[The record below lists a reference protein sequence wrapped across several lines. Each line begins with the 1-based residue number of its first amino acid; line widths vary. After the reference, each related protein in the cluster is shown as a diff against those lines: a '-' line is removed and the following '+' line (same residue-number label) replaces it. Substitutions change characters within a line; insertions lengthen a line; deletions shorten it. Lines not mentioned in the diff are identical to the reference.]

1 MNIGIAATYC
11 ELEGVNLS
19 AVDLDEQRKLV
30 LEDKRSKL
38 TVSNLLSLI
47 DQKHLNTTFSLHWLR
62 VLINSVPEL
71 SKWKGHV
78 MMLFHEKASKLQL
91 PIKSTKLHPLASS
104 SKIETVTTELKNALF
119 DFFDQM
125 GQTESDYIPRV
136 FFAGRD
142 GLTFQKMLE
151 IQ

>member
-19 AVDLDEQRKLV
+19 AVDLDERRKLV

-47 DQKHLNTTFSLHWLR
+47 DQKHLDTTFSLHWLR
-62 VLINSVPEL
+62 VLVNSVPEL

-78 MMLFHEKASKLQL
+78 TMLFHEKASKLQL
-91 PIKSTKLHPLASS
+91 PIKSTQLHPLASS
-104 SKIETVTTELKNALF
+104 GKNETVTTELKDALF
-119 DFFDQM
+119 DFFSISLIKWDKPNL
-125 GQTESDYIPRV
+125 IIFLK
-136 FFAGRD
+136 FFLRAE
-142 GLTFQKMLE
+142 MA
-151 IQ
+151 

>member
-19 AVDLDEQRKLV
+19 AVDLDERRKLV

-47 DQKHLNTTFSLHWLR
+47 DQKHLDTTFSLHWLR
-62 VLINSVPEL
+62 VLVNSVPEL

-78 MMLFHEKASKLQL
+78 TMLFHEKASKLQL

-104 SKIETVTTELKNALF
+104 GKNETVTTELKDALF
-119 DFFDQM
+119 DFFSISLIKWDKPNL
-125 GQTESDYIPRV
+125 IIFLK
-136 FFAGRD
+136 FFLRAE
-142 GLTFQKMLE
+142 MA
-151 IQ
+151 